1 MSIRID
7 NRERDLIVTCQKEK
21 IEHTVETLPLA
32 DIDIGGLFLFERK
45 RVDDF
50 AASIKDGRWR
60 EQKARMLAWRTQHPD
75 CRVFYIIEGSMSR
88 VSLPKKTLFSAMTNT
103 MLRDGIQ
110 VLRTASLVETALY
123 LQLFSAK
130 CNQHLPSHS
139 GIKAPQSKRK
149 RNEDHTFLR
158 MLMCI
163 KGVSERV
170 AEAIIAVY
178 PNVAALQ
185 QQLQEDAQQLRNIAI
200 GKRKIGKKV
209 IENLQSYF

>member
-1 MSIRID
+1 MAIRID
-7 NRERDLIVTCQKEK
+7 NRERDLIVTCQQSG

-32 DIDIGGLFLFERK
+32 DIDIGGIFLFERK

-60 EQKARMLAWRTQHPD
+60 EQKARMLVWRTQHPD

-88 VSLPKKTLFSAMTNT
+88 VSLPKKTLFSAMVNT

-110 VLRTASLVETALY
+110 VLRTSSLAETALY
-123 LQLFSAK
+123 IQLFSGK
-130 CNQHLPSHS
+130 CNQNLASHS
-139 GIKAPQSKRK
+139 GIKAPQTKRK
-149 RNEDHTFLR
+149 REEDHTFLR
-158 MLMCI
+158 MLMCV

-170 AEAIIAVY
+170 AEAIIAIY
-178 PNVAALQ
+178 PSVSALQ
-185 QQLQEDAQQLRNIAI
+185 QQLQEDAQQLRTIAV

-209 IENLQSYF
+209 IKNLQSYF